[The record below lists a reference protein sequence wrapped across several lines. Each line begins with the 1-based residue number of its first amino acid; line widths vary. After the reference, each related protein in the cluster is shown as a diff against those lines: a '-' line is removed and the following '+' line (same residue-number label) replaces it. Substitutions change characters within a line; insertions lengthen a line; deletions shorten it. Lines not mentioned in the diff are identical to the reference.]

1 MVKFYGTIGYGESV
15 DKGDGVWEDEITER
29 NYYGDVIQN
38 IRRLQEDGEKV
49 NSDISVG
56 NSISIIADPYANEHF
71 FAMRYIKWAGTYWI
85 VKSVDVKRPR
95 LVLQLGGV
103 YNGTKA

>member
-15 DKGDGVWEDEITER
+15 DKGDGVWEDDITER

-103 YNGTKA
+103 YNGPKA